1 MTNGNN
7 KIVNGNHIEAIN
19 LAAKLYV
26 LTGLSS
32 VISAVEEE
40 LATRPVIIGSAS
52 STVEGAIW
60 LEDDT

>member
-19 LAAKLYV
+19 RGVKLYI

-40 LATRPVIIGSAS
+40 LATRPVIIGSES

-60 LEDDT
+60 LEDNA